1 MPIRDSGVGK
11 LNRSLDS
18 TIERLEALESLVDKN
33 PEYAELAPYL
43 RIALASLRTA
53 IGLYG
58 APLKIAADVKGLAS
72 DEKGDNGG
80 LKDE

>member
-1 MPIRDSGVGK
+1 
-11 LNRSLDS
+11 LNKSLDS
-18 TIERLEALESLVDKN
+18 TFERLEALESLVDKN

-43 RIALASLRTA
+43 RIAMASLSTA
-53 IGLYG
+53 MGLHG
-58 APLKIAADVKGLAS
+58 APIKIAADVNGLAS